1 MNNTGESKV
10 QHAPRQPGYYGT
22 MVNVR
27 ASHDPHAGILPALDR
42 EEEWAFRSNSRWW
55 YLRS

>member
-1 MNNTGESKV
+1 M
-10 QHAPRQPGYYGT
+10 QHAPCQPGWHGA
-22 MVNVR
+22 MMNVR